1 MCPHPAT
8 CGVCRPTSVHHRV
21 ADLRDQGL
29 DRRICLCHRVC
40 MSLRQ
45 TVEFMTPNR
54 HALQPIHPALRKW
67 SASRLARRSILPTG
81 RVIRRAR
88 WPRTPAGVAASPD
101 CLSPS
106 AASLRNPLEGPAD
119 RSGARRGAGIE
130 WRGVADK
137 SSAIARE
144 SRHPGGRFRRRRAST
159 PASERPRTPT
169 RTTLPRAESA
179 TPWKRAPPG
188 FSRQLHMD
196 QCSKRGGERHDD

>member
-8 CGVCRPTSVHHRV
+8 CGVRRPTSVHHRV

-54 HALQPIHPALRKW
+54 HALQPIHPSLRKW

-88 WPRTPAGVAASPD
+88 WPRTPAGVGASPD

-144 SRHPGGRFRRRRAST
+144 SRHPGGPVPQAAGEHAGIGTTKDADENYFATCR
-159 PASERPRTPT
+159 ERNLVEAGSPPVQ
-169 RTTLPRAESA
+169 LA
-179 TPWKRAPPG
+179 TSYGSMFQA
-188 FSRQLHMD
+188 
-196 QCSKRGGERHDD
+196 RGGTP